1 MQEKCKNAKEGDQG
15 KSQVTALGSV
25 SRLMYEDKDLKEF
38 FPEGKLYSS
47 WNLNT
52 LRLLELVIH
61 DPQNS

>member
-47 WNLNT
+47 
-52 LRLLELVIH
+52 
-61 DPQNS
+61 